1 MSGFEVH
8 DVMLDDQQ
16 LSFLEEYDAAA
27 GFSSEKVPPI
37 GVESLVED
45 HDTARIEDIRNVTD
59 DFEPEEFLSIKEI
72 AKSVSIKVSP
82 FQRALAQA
90 IEVMQEPDTCGEIIL
105 IARNEEG
112 NLTFSSLHPHDED
125 FDVLNLDEDLEM
137 IVVDAC
143 NPLLGWSSKTVFYP
157 MVKQHHVINE

>member
-8 DVMLDDQQ
+8 DVMLSDQQ
-16 LSFLEEYDAAA
+16 LSFLEEYDAAE

-37 GVESLVED
+37 GMGSFMGGDE
-45 HDTARIEDIRNVTD
+45 TALSDAVRNVD
-59 DFEPEEFLSIKEI
+59 DELEPEEILSINEI

-90 IEVMQEPDTCGEIIL
+90 IEVMQDPDTCGEIIL

-112 NLTFSSLHPHDED
+112 QLTFSSLHSRDED

-137 IVVDAC
+137 IVVDGC

>member
-8 DVMLDDQQ
+8 DVMLSDQQ

-27 GFSSEKVPPI
+27 GLSSEKVPPI
-37 GVESLVED
+37 GMESFTGGD
-45 HDTARIEDIRNVTD
+45 DISLTESVRNVD
-59 DFEPEEFLSIKEI
+59 DELKPEVILSINEI

-90 IEVMQEPDTCGEIIL
+90 IEVMQDPDTCGEIIL
-105 IARNEEG
+105 IARNEDG
-112 NLTFSSLHPHDED
+112 HLTFTSLHPHDED

-137 IVVDAC
+137 IVVDGC